1 MGIESDQLVF
11 DYLSRV
17 GDLAQQRQ
25 LPSGTR
31 MRLVS
36 ELRNEIDRRR
46 AKTPVDSPAVV
57 RRILARLGTPD
68 EVVAAAGDGT
78 GGGAAEARAAV
89 PVQRVSEPGEPE
101 ARPRGLRRVV
111 LRPRPADSDAGFGS
125 RSGSGSG
132 RSARERDRDA
142 PSPPHL
148 AGTHE
153 LGDSATQPDWWRT
166 DSSPF
171 GLGDSVPGFTGGVEI
186 PEILKPPQED
196 GAREDR
202 LRGAEPGQGPGAEPV
217 VDASPAD
224 AAAGE
229 EAPAAAPRRR
239 LLRPR
244 LSGWSNP
251 LLLLAAGLL
260 VAGAVLGNWF
270 ALGLGWLI
278 AYASRR
284 LTPVESK
291 WAVLGLPGAAAAAGI
306 VWLWGRTERR
316 WGDPIAT
323 GHMNDAVTET
333 WPWVVRGAAVASA
346 LFLVWRSQ
354 RRR

>member
-111 LRPRPADSDAGFGS
+111 PRPRPADSDAGFGS

-196 GAREDR
+196 SAREDR

-229 EAPAAAPRRR
+229 EAPAAAPRRM